1 MSSFQNPN
9 LFVIGAPKCG
19 TTSLHAYL
27 RQHPQIF
34 LSEPKEPNH
43 FAYAED
49 NPYGWSKSH
58 PYCSLDAYLTLFK
71 SAGDA
76 QIVGEASTCY
86 SVMPHAARAIRQ
98 HNPQAKIL
106 AILREP
112 VQRAWSMYLYWQ
124 QVNRECQALSCE
136 DFRHRFIADDLMT
149 AHEQQHTQ
157 RVKWLR
163 GAGMYWENLQH
174 YYREFPADQI
184 YLLPYDEFVQQ
195 PQVSLSKVC
204 QFLGV
209 DNYQFDT
216 SFRENKTVVP
226 RFRRVYNFVNLDVH
240 NPLRSA
246 AKRLLSRFLPAAKV
260 RQLANRALLSF
271 EGTKSLPESLVTE
284 LSSYYQDD
292 LQQLMDSTG
301 FDTRAWMRR

>member
-1 MSSFQNPN
+1 MTSFRHPN

-19 TTSLHAYL
+19 TTSLYAYL

-34 LSEPKEPNH
+34 LTEPKEPNH
-43 FAYAED
+43 FAYAD
-49 NPYGWSKSH
+49 NNPYNWPKSH
-58 PYCSLDAYLTLFK
+58 PYWNLDAYLTLFK
-71 SAGDA
+71 AAGNS

-86 SVMPHAARAIRQ
+86 SLMPHAARAIRQ

-112 VQRAWSMYLYWQ
+112 VQRAWSMYLYWHQ
-124 QVNRECQALSCE
+124 FNHTCQSVNYD

-149 AHEQQHTQ
+149 DHELGHTK

-184 YLLPYDEFVQQ
+184 YLLQYDEFIQQ
-195 PQVSLSKVC
+195 PQMSLSKLC
-204 QFLGV
+204 TFLDV
-209 DNYQFDT
+209 ESYQFDT

-226 RFRRVYNFVNLDVH
+226 RFRRLYNFINLDVH
-240 NPLRSA
+240 HPLRSV
-246 AKRLLSRFLPAAKV
+246 AKRVLSKFLLAAKV
-260 RQLANRALLSF
+260 KQLANHALLSS
-271 EGTKSLPESLVTE
+271 EGPKSLPESLVAE
-284 LSSYYQDD
+284 LSSYYQND
-292 LQQLMDSTG
+292 LQQLTDSTG
-301 FDTRAWMRR
+301 FDTRPWMRC